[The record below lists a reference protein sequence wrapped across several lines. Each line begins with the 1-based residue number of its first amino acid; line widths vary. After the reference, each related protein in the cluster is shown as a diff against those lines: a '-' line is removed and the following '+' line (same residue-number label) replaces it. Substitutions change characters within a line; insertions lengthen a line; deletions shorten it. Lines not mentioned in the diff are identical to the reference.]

1 MDAMPFLINRI
12 EKPGGVDRRTP
23 EDSRKGFSKKPADD
37 ERAGCIDNI
46 LEACACSEEAEI
58 EQKDCE
64 LDSGDAERIVN
75 LVCADKTSVLTE
87 EH

>member
-1 MDAMPFLINRI
+1 MDAMTFLISRI
-12 EKPGGVDRRTP
+12 EKPGGVDRRAP
-23 EDSRKGFSKKPADD
+23 EDSRKGFSKEPADD

-46 LEACACSEEAEI
+46 LEAFACFEEAEI

-64 LDSGDAERIVN
+64 LDSGDVQRIVN
-75 LVCADKTSVLTE
+75 LVCVDNTSVLTE